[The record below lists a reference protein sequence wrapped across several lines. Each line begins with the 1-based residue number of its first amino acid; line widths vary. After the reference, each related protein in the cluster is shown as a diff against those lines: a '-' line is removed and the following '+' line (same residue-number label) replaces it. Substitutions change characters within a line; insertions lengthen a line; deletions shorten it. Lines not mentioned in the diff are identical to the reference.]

1 MPTIAGIGE
10 ILWDMLPD
18 GKQLGGAPANFAYHA
33 KALGLKTVDSYIL
46 SVIGNDLPGKEIHR
60 RLADLGINHKHLHVS
75 NTLKTGTVSVTL
87 DKQGFPDYNIEQNV
101 AWDFIPEIPDSFRQ
115 SIDVVCFGTLAQRS
129 PVSRKSITDF
139 LSDLPT
145 TTLKIFDINL
155 RQSFFNQEIIESSL
169 KLANIFKL
177 NEDELN
183 FISNLLR
190 ISGNEEQRLKL
201 ISQRYN
207 SKLGILTKGSSG
219 SILFSEDKTS
229 IHPGF
234 KVESKDTVGAGDAFT
249 AAIAIGLLKGF
260 ELDTMNNC
268 ANQVASYVCSANGAT
283 PDLPKEIIN
292 LFY

>member
-1 MPTIAGIGE
+1 MPIIAGIGE

-33 KALGLKTVDSYIL
+33 KALDLKSVDSYIL
-46 SVIGNDLPGKEIHR
+46 SAIGNDLLGKEIHR

-87 DKQGFPDYNIEQNV
+87 DKQGFPDYNIDQNV